1 MNTPQLSPRT
11 EGRKEMLIAAQTTA
25 QNESGTIAKPFT
37 QHNLM
42 TELAALTGPKLS
54 PVAEEQ

>member
-1 MNTPQLSPRT
+1 
-11 EGRKEMLIAAQTTA
+11 MLIAAQTAA

-42 TELAALTGPKLS
+42 MELAALTGPKLS